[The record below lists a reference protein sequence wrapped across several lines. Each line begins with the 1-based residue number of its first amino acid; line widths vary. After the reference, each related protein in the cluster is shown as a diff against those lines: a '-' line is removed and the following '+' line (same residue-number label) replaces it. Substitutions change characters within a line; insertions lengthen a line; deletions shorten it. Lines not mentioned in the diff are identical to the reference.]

1 MAETKLNTKELLS
14 AVIHVAFL
22 VGGLYLILSVNA
34 SNFDATETTSL
45 IWFTLVAVADRVLA
59 VGVLRRLGS

>member
-1 MAETKLNTKELLS
+1 MAETKLNTMELLA

-22 VGGLYLILSVNA
+22 VGGLYLILSLNA